1 MGAWGMGSF
10 ENDAACDWACDLEDA
25 EDLSVVSAAFEG
37 VFEEDYLDSDEAAF
51 AIAACEVLAAL
62 KGNPITKY
70 EAYPTVNDWVKAHPQ
85 SVPADLV
92 SKANLVLDR
101 ILAADSEMNELWEE
115 SDNYESW
122 KSAVD
127 DLRTRLNT

>member
-1 MGAWGMGSF
+1 MGAWGVGSF
-10 ENDAACDWACDLEDA
+10 ENDNACDWACDLEDA
-25 EDLSVVSAAFEG
+25 EDLSVVRTAFDN
-37 VFEEDYLDSDEAAF
+37 VFEDDYVDRDVAAPG
-51 AIAACEVLAAL
+51 IAACEVLAAL

-70 EAYPTVNDWVKAHPQ
+70 EAYPSVNDWVKAHPQ

-92 SKANLVLDR
+92 SKAHLVLDR

-115 SDNYESW
+115 SDNYENW